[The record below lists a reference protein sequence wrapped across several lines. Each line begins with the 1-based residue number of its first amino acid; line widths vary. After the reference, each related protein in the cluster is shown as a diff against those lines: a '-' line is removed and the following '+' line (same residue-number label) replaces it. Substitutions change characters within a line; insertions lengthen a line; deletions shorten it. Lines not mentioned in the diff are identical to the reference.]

1 MKAGNVEG
9 ETGGGEGGGE
19 CTRTRGKS
27 GRERRGEAQ
36 RLSDGRDKEA
46 QRRTQ
51 ERTRSRTSRHAR
63 TPRARARGS
72 AARGKKAARCA
83 RVLLVRH
90 GARAPLPHGLRPLGL
105 ILAALED

>member
-27 GRERRGEAQ
+27 GRERRGETQ

-51 ERTRSRTSRHAR
+51 ERTS
-63 TPRARARGS
+63 P
-72 AARGKKAARCA
+72 A
-83 RVLLVRH
+83 RVATH
-90 GARAPLPHGLRPLGL
+90 GRRELERGEAQREGKRQRGAPGCFLYGMAPARRCHTGFAPW
-105 ILAALED
+105 A